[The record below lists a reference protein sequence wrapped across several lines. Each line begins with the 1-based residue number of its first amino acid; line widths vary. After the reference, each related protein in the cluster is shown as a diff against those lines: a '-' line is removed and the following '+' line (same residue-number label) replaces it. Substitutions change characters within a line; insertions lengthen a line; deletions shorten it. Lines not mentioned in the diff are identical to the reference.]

1 MQTALGDLQDLR
13 MLVLTFERLLEERP
27 DAVLPILCSLV
38 CEARDQAWLRWL
50 DASAALRSAKGRQG
64 LLQLQVNC

>member
-13 MLVLTFERLLEERP
+13 VLMLTLERLLEERP
-27 DAVLPILCSLV
+27 DAVLPILCSLI

-50 DASAALRSAKGRQG
+50 NVSAELRNATGRQR
-64 LLQLQVNC
+64 LLQLQFNC

>member
-1 MQTALGDLQDLR
+1 

-50 DASAALRSAKGRQG
+50 EASAELRTAAGRQQ
-64 LLQLQVNC
+64 LLQLQFNT